1 MDLEGKKLLITGA
14 SGFIGS
20 HLTEELVNLGYDV
33 RVFVRYTSDGNLGDL
48 HHLSTDL
55 LKKIEIVR
63 GDLKNY
69 DSVLRAVKD
78 VDVIFHLGAL
88 ISIPYSYLDPRDFVE
103 TNITGTLNI
112 LNAAKNFNTKKI
124 IITSTSET
132 YGTATYTP
140 MDEDHPLQAQSP
152 YSASKISAD
161 KLAESF
167 YKSFDLPVAI
177 IRPFNTYGPRQSMRA
192 VLPTIIYHALA
203 KDKLKLGSLSPQRD
217 LTFVKDTVLGFIK
230 IAESEKSVGEI
241 INIGSGRTIS
251 IGELVGKVSK
261 ILNKELIVEEV
272 KEKIRPEKSEVDI
285 LLCNNEKAKNL
296 VGWEPIVSLDE
307 GITEVI
313 SYVRENLDRYDSER
327 DNL

>member
-33 RVFVRYTSDGNLGDL
+33 RVFVRYTSDGNLGEL
-48 HHLSTDL
+48 SHLSTDL

-132 YGTATYTP
+132 YGTAIYTP
-140 MDEDHPLQAQSP
+140 MDENHPLQAQSP

-167 YKSFDLPVAI
+167 FKSFDLPVAI

-192 VLPTIIYHALA
+192 VLPAIIYQALT
-203 KDKLKLGSLSPQRD
+203 KDKLKLGSLTPQRD
-217 LTFVKDTVLGFIK
+217 LTFVRDTVLAFIK

-241 INIGSGRTIS
+241 INIGNGKTIS
-251 IGELVGKVSK
+251 IQELVEKVGIMLDK
-261 ILNKELIVEEV
+261 KLIIEE
-272 KEKIRPEKSEVDI
+272 RS
-285 LLCNNEKAKNL
+285 
-296 VGWEPIVSLDE
+296 
-307 GITEVI
+307 
-313 SYVRENLDRYDSER
+313 
-327 DNL
+327 

>member
-1 MDLEGKKLLITGA
+1 M
-14 SGFIGS
+14 
-20 HLTEELVNLGYDV
+20 
-33 RVFVRYTSDGNLGDL
+33 
-48 HHLSTDL
+48 
-55 LKKIEIVR
+55 KKIEIVR